1 MEGLNPGAE
10 GVSPEAPLA
19 GYQFSNNW
27 FNDAVKG
34 VWSEL
39 LAQLA
44 PSKVLEIGSFEG
56 ASTCFLIQQIG
67 AVRPLE
73 LHCIDTWQG
82 GREHQPGS
90 AAAADMKQVEGRFK
104 ANVNTA
110 IRSSQFP
117 VRVEVHRARSEEAL
131 PKLLCDESVGRFDM
145 VYVDGSHQAADVLW
159 DAVLALKLLR
169 VGGVIVFDD
178 YLWSGDSPQDLLM
191 APKIAID
198 AFTTVYASKVRILS
212 APLYQLYVVKTAD

>member
-1 MEGLNPGAE
+1 M
-10 GVSPEAPLA
+10 STEAPLA
-19 GYQFSNNW
+19 GYQFSNDW
-27 FNDAVKG
+27 FNDALKS
-34 VWSEL
+34 VWREL

-44 PSKVLEIGSFEG
+44 PSTVLEIGSFEG
-56 ASTCFLIQQIG
+56 ASTCFLIQQI
-67 AVRPLE
+67 ATSRPLE

-90 AAAADMKQVEGRFK
+90 PAAVDMKQVEGRFQ

-110 IRSSQFP
+110 VRSSRYP
-117 VRVEVHRARSEEAL
+117 VRVEVHRARSAEAL
-131 PKLLCDESVGRFDM
+131 PKLLCDQGAGRFDL

-178 YLWSGDSPQDLLM
+178 YLWSGDPQNDLLM

>member
-1 MEGLNPGAE
+1 MT
-10 GVSPEAPLA
+10 PEAQVA
-19 GYQFSNNW
+19 GYQFSNDW

-34 VWSEL
+34 VWREL

-44 PSKVLEIGSFEG
+44 PSRVLEIGSFEG
-56 ASTCFLIQQIG
+56 ASACFLIQQI
-67 AVRPLE
+67 ADERPLE

-90 AAAADMKQVEGRFK
+90 PAAVDMKLVESRFQS
-104 ANVNTA
+104 NVNTA
-110 IRSSQFP
+110 VRSSRFP
-117 VRVEVHRARSEEAL
+117 VRVEVHRARSVEAL
-131 PKLLCDESVGRFDM
+131 PKLLCDQGAGRFDM

-159 DAVLALKLLR
+159 DAVLSFKLLR

-178 YLWSGDSPQDLLM
+178 YLWSGGPPHDLLM